1 MGKISLSPNNDYC
14 PQTLFL
20 YGTYD
25 QQKKAD
31 FGLFCWFSYF
41 WDKEMGVMCCIGGNK
56 TTLENI
62 RRDKVFSANIVTE
75 NLLAEADYLGCVSGT
90 NPNKMDIDL
99 EIGMGAVLD
108 VPILDN
114 SPVIFELEVTD
125 FIEKDDGT
133 VMLCKIRNV
142 LQDESLSSDESVAEK
157 LLKIRPVKT
166 TAQTYLSYEGKNLGR
181 WGEPMKRLDND
192 VVSNTKFNLP

>member
-90 NPNKMDIDL
+90 NPNKMDINL
-99 EIGMGAVLD
+99 EIGKGAVLD

-142 LQDESLSSDESVAEK
+142 LQDDSLSSDESVAEK